1 VQKGEV
7 NEPPSLTKMLQV
19 KEGQLRSNLEE
30 ARATFSHQG
39 DKGDHV
45 EGAVRQFLRDH
56 LPRRFGIGEGEV
68 IDTRA
73 RRSGQLDVVISDEQQ
88 PFSFPEG
95 SPGLYLVEGVAAV
108 CDVKSVFTT
117 AELQDVVD
125 KAHLFKTL
133 EKQQA
138 LGELAIGRNPAT
150 DRFYHRPPFFVVAFD
165 NNVQP
170 QTIVN
175 RLRDSDLGD
184 ENLHG
189 GVDALFVLGQGSAI
203 NLGDGTDQ
211 LQIKSPEGDFLRG
224 WAWSPSETVLAHLL
238 LWLAS
243 TERRSIRPVSPI
255 IPYLSEWTALRGFI
269 LPSA

>member
-1 VQKGEV
+1 
-7 NEPPSLTKMLQV
+7 MLQV
-19 KEGQLRSNLEE
+19 KEEQLRSNLEE

-45 EGAVRQFLRDH
+45 EGAARQFLRDH
-56 LPRRFGIGEGEV
+56 IPRRYGIGEGEV
-68 IDTRA
+68 IDTQGQ
-73 RRSGQLDVVISDEQQ
+73 RSGQLDVVISDEQQ

-108 CDVKSVFTT
+108 ADVKSVLSTT
-117 AELQDVVD
+117 ELEDVVG
-125 KAHLFKTL
+125 KAHLFKKLGKLQTV
-133 EKQQA
+133 
-138 LGELAIGRNPAT
+138 GELAFGRSPAT
-150 DRFYHRPPFFVVAFD
+150 DRFYHHPPFFVIAFD

-175 RLRDSDLGD
+175 RLRNSDLG
-184 ENLHG
+184 NNAPYS
-189 GVDALFVLGQGSAI
+189 GVDALFVLGQGWAI
-203 NLGDGTDQ
+203 NFSDGNDQ
-211 LQIKSPEGDFLRG
+211 LQIKSPEGNFLNG
-224 WAWSPSETVLAHLL
+224 WAWSPSDTVLADLL

-255 IPYLSEWTALRGFI
+255 VSYLSESTALRGFT